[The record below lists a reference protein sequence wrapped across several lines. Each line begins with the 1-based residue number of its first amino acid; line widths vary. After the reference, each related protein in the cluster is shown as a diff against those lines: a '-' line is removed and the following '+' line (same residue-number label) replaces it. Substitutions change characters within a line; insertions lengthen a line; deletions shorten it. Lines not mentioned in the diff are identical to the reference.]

1 MKRLK
6 YIWKVVKNTAIG
18 FNEDNCFRYSAAL
31 SFYTLFSIAP
41 VVMIAI
47 YVAGLFA
54 DDAAVRNE
62 ITAQFTNLMG
72 ERGAEGI
79 MILMESLRRE
89 DQSIFSLILGLGIL
103 LFSATNIF
111 VQIQT
116 SFNEIFKVKVREG
129 KSVIKLLL
137 DRAISLGMI
146 LSLGFIMIITLVLD
160 ALVVKFVDKLGQY
173 FTQLSISLAAI
184 AEYTIIMGIVTAV
197 IAALF
202 RVLPDVIVYKKY
214 LWRSAFITTILL
226 LVGKFGIGWYI
237 GNSNLSQLG
246 GASSS
251 VIILML
257 WVYYTSLIL
266 FVGAE
271 LIRAQLSIGEREIT
285 PNKYAVRIKS
295 VKIEDDDEE

>member
-6 YIWKVVKNTAIG
+6 YIWKVIKNTAIG

-62 ITAQFTNLMG
+62 ITTQFTNLMG

-89 DQSIFSLILGLGIL
+89 DQSVFSLIIGLGIL

-111 VQIQT
+111 IQIQT

-129 KSVIKLLL
+129 KGVIKLLL

-160 ALVVKFVDKLGQY
+160 AIVVRFVDTLSQY
-173 FTQLSISLAAI
+173 FSDLSIGLAAI
-184 AEYTIIMGIVTAV
+184 AEYIIILGIVTSV

-226 LVGKFGIGWYI
+226 LIGKFGIGWYI

-285 PNKYAVRIKS
+285 PNKYAIRIKS